1 MFKASDIE
9 ESIILNASVLIESEL
24 FFSVNK
30 SLNIKVL
37 SILKFASSSD
47 LK

>member
-1 MFKASDIE
+1 MFKASNIE
-9 ESIILNASVLIESEL
+9 ESISLNASELIESEL
-24 FFSVNK
+24 FSVNK